1 MNELKNSE
9 EMKKANLIN
18 KTLQDILTNT
28 YEVKWDNINDIM
40 TSSKCQNFKMPS
52 KITDDILEQ
61 AIKLKTKQ
69 TNYIYK
75 HKEMFNLFSS
85 FPAAE
90 VLNQMISRING
101 ESKIKFIHWSAHDGN
116 ILSLIGYL
124 GCDIEKWPPY
134 GAYITIELWKNK
146 NTKQFFLQFR
156 YNGKL
161 LIPFRFSNSDVVSF
175 DTFQKF
181 VKDNFPDL
189 IKDCNFDKTKFYKND
204 VFISEP
210 I

>member
-85 FPAAE
+85 FPARSTSLSAA
-90 VLNQMISRING
+90 VISMLPIPLASTITCFVSG
-101 ESKIKFIHWSAHDGN
+101 ITAFSISFTKT
-116 ILSLIGYL
+116 LIF
-124 GCDIEKWPPY
+124 
-134 GAYITIELWKNK
+134 AKNK
-146 NTKQFFLQFR
+146 VPLNL
-156 YNGKL
+156 
-161 LIPFRFSNSDVVSF
+161 
-175 DTFQKF
+175 
-181 VKDNFPDL
+181 
-189 IKDCNFDKTKFYKND
+189 
-204 VFISEP
+204 
-210 I
+210 